1 MKSNVDSK
9 FLLGLVIG
17 GAVGDAIGYLAATD
31 KREQL
36 IDELN
41 DVIGKVRSSVNLA
54 ISKYKECRVPQIIDE
69 VEEHAA
75 ADDAELA

>member
-17 GAVGDAIGYLAATD
+17 GAVGAAIGYLAATD

-75 ADDAELA
+75 AEDAELA

>member
-17 GAVGDAIGYLAATD
+17 GAVGAAIGYLATTD

>member
-1 MKSNVDSK
+1 MKNNVDSK

-17 GAVGDAIGYLAATD
+17 GAVGAAIGYLAATD

-41 DVIGKVRSSVNLA
+41 DVVGKVRSTVNLA
-54 ISKYKECRVPQIIDE
+54 ISKYKEGRVAPIIDE
-69 VEEHAA
+69 VESAA
-75 ADDAELA
+75 EDAELV

>member
-17 GAVGDAIGYLAATD
+17 GAVGAAIGYLAATD

-75 ADDAELA
+75 ADDAELE